1 MNKAVD
7 NLRKQKGFTLIE
19 LLIVVAIIGILAA
32 VAIPGYLGMQER
44 GRKGAATRVSESNMP
59 EIQAWMNSAKKSGT
73 VQGGLV
79 EVDTDGNGT
88 VDPAVDMNNTNL
100 ATAGV
105 VTQFMVAHPVAVAA
119 SPWNPALP
127 LWASGGAAANV
138 AACEAA
144 AAASQIT
151 ACWEAVGG
159 ENAGIRTVFVVAKD
173 RDANIIFSKP
183 VTTD

>member
-1 MNKAVD
+1 MYQAMN
-7 NLRKQKGFTLIE
+7 NLKNQKGFTLIE

-88 VDPAVDMNNTNL
+88 VDPAVDMNNTAL

-127 LWASGGAAANV
+127 LWASGGGVANL

-159 ENAGIRTVFVVAKD
+159 ENASIKAVFAIAKD
-173 RDANIIFSKP
+173 IYGNTLFKGT
-183 VTTD
+183 VTLD